1 MSHMQLKVV
10 IVGDG
15 AVGKTCF
22 LIQWRTNSFPSEYI
36 PTLFE
41 SYYSLIMVDGKP
53 VTVVPFDTAG
63 GEDYDRLRP
72 LSYPQTDI
80 LLVAFSIKYPISF
93 ANIKEKWIPEVRHFC
108 PNTPVLLLGL
118 KCDLR
123 GQEVNGDYTEVPRED
138 ALQLA
143 KDLGAVGYY
152 ETSALTGAG
161 VNEAMDFCVRAGL
174 TRAGRKQ
181 RSQSSDQSFST
192 NVSRPSPPPQLPD
205 HKKAPAIKV
214 QISTFSSD
222 RAKTIN
228 NPSHSDMVLRL
239 EGKTYHAHRYVLASA
254 SDLFRQLLGVTQEV
268 KVDSLCDGWD
278 KARLKKV
285 TMETVNLGQLEG
297 MLHIEDR
304 PDSDGKQVTEMTFDP
319 SMVTELALS
328 RALTF
333 LYTGVVE
340 LDKESEGF
348 DETIKISQ
356 LLNLPEL
363 ELMCENARKGEEFLN
378 QKIITWLNDRHASVT
393 KQLFLNKG
401 LFSDVCFLV
410 EGVVVPAHRLVL
422 TTRCEVM
429 SAMLSGA
436 FQESAANEISIPDIP
451 LDTFVSFLEYLY
463 TDHAPI
469 EEGDSMGI
477 LELANRYV
485 MSRLMSLCELYISKH
500 VERATKDSISKA
512 NVDIIGILLSS
523 QLHNASQLSTWCLH
537 FISSNYADFEENEQF
552 LQLDQDNLSYVEE
565 HRWPPYEAA
574 MNEYKAKY
582 LDTEGEESDD
592 PPRTSDNGAAVK
604 NHKRRGL
611 S

>member
-1 MSHMQLKVV
+1 MQNVKVV

-22 LIQWRTNSFPSEYI
+22 FIRWSTNSFPSDYV
-36 PTLFE
+36 PTVFGGYAAE
-41 SYYSLIMVDGKP
+41 IMVDGKP
-53 VTVVPFDTAG
+53 VRVAPWDTVG

-72 LSYPQTDI
+72 ISYPDTNI
-80 LLVAFSIKYPISF
+80 FLVAFSIKYPTLF
-93 ANIKEKWIPEVRHFC
+93 ANIKERWIPEVRHFC
-108 PNTPVLLLGL
+108 PNIPVLLLGL
-118 KCDLR
+118 QCDLR
-123 GQEVNGDYTEVPRED
+123 GQEVNGDYTEVPCED

-161 VNEAMDFCVRAGL
+161 VMEAMDFCVRAGL
-174 TRAGRKQ
+174 TRVGRKR

-192 NVSRPSPPPQLPD
+192 NVSGPSPPPQLPD
-205 HKKAPAIKV
+205 HKKAPTIKV
-214 QISTFSSD
+214 QSSTFSSD
-222 RAKTIN
+222 RAKMIN
-228 NPSHSDMVLRL
+228 NPSHSDVVLRL

-278 KARLKKV
+278 KAQLKMV
-285 TMETVNLGQLEG
+285 TMEMVNSGQLEG
-297 MLHIEDR
+297 MLHIDER

-319 SMVTELALS
+319 SVVMELALS

-348 DETIKISQ
+348 SETIKISQ
-356 LLNLPEL
+356 LLNLSEL

-393 KQLFLNKG
+393 KQLFLNKR

-436 FQESAANEISIPDIP
+436 FQESAANEISIPDIS

-500 VERATKDSISKA
+500 VERATKDSIAKA
-512 NVDIIGILLSS
+512 NVDIIEILLSS

-552 LQLDQDNLSYVEE
+552 LQLGQDNLSYVEE

-582 LDTEGEESDD
+582 LDTEGEESGD

-604 NHKRRGL
+604 NHKR
-611 S
+611 